1 MITVC
6 LRFRLHFLT
15 LNWFWLNSTYFD
27 FVHTEVV
34 RWSRILFLFESKQ
47 SIDFNSARDALQLWS
62 LNCVS
67 FKKNDKKNV
76 DVIWPIRLN
85 DQFALFFLSVICINL
100 MIIIYTIWTDFWK
113 EKLDWF
119 FVDVIFWYG
128 YHVNLHTISLE
139 IKGIIIFVD
148 FNIPVSHFQNSMQ
161 AIAKANWK

>member
-85 DQFALFFLSVICINL
+85 DQFALFFFISDLHKFDDN
-100 MIIIYTIWTDFWK
+100 
-113 EKLDWF
+113 
-119 FVDVIFWYG
+119 
-128 YHVNLHTISLE
+128 NLHNLNRFL
-139 IKGIIIFVD
+139 KGKTWLVFCWCYLLITDSRQFKHN
-148 FNIPVSHFQNSMQ
+148 FTWN
-161 AIAKANWK
+161 